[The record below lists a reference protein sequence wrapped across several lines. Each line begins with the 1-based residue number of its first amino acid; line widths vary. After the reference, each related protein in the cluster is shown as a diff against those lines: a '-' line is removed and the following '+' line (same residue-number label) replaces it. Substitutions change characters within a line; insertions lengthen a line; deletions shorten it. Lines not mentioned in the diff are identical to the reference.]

1 MRKSQIEAALSLVR
15 WEVPPD
21 LADAWGAGDGTAEE
35 RAIAALAARLQG
47 AASDAEAR
55 AAEYRRIPGMI
66 AGLMATATQGAAE
79 RLAAAARAIEG
90 A

>member
-1 MRKSQIEAALSLVR
+1 MKRTQVEAALSAIR
-15 WEVPPD
+15 WEVPLD
-21 LADAWGAGDGTAEE
+21 LADAWDADDDDAEE

-55 AAEYRRIPGMI
+55 AAEYQRTPGAV
-66 AGLMATATQGAAE
+66 AGIMAAAAQGAAE
-79 RLAAAARAIEG
+79 RLAAAARAIVG